1 MINRKIVLRLSL
13 LVFTGIL
20 TFAGINFY
28 VKSSS
33 NPYCFRNVESLPEV
47 PVAIVFGAGIRNNA
61 PSKYLKDRLDAG
73 IRAYKAGKARKLLLS
88 GDNGSKS
95 YDELAV
101 MKTYCADH
109 GVDTLNIFVD
119 YAGFDTY
126 STLYRAKYIFG
137 VQEAVLVTQNYHLD
151 RAVFIARHLDID
163 AVGYAADRGGYSN
176 LRKNKIREL
185 FATVKS
191 FVDVLYGRK
200 PKFLGKKVNLDGKGN
215 FSK

>member
-1 MINRKIVLRLSL
+1 MNIKKIVLRLAL
-13 LVFTGIL
+13 LIFTGIL
-20 TFAGINFY
+20 AFAGINFY
-28 VKSSS
+28 VISSS
-33 NPYCFRNVESLPEV
+33 NPYCFRSSGSLPEV

-73 IRAYKAGKARKLLLS
+73 IRAYTEGKVRKLLLS

-101 MKTYCADH
+101 MKAYCASH

-126 STLYRAKYIFG
+126 STLYRARHIFG
-137 VQEAVLVTQNYHLD
+137 VEEAILVTQNYHLD
-151 RAVFIARHLDID
+151 RAVFIGRHLGID

-176 LRKNKIREL
+176 LRKNKIREA

-191 FVDVLYGRK
+191 VIDVMYGRK
-200 PKFLGKKVNLDGKGN
+200 PKFLGKKVDLDGKGN

>member
-1 MINRKIVLRLSL
+1 MNLKKWFIRLFIAGFA
-13 LVFTGIL
+13 VIL
-20 TFAGINFY
+20 ALAGINLY
-28 VKSSS
+28 VKITS
-33 NPYCFRNVESLPEV
+33 NPYCFRSAESLPDSR
-47 PVAIVFGAGIRNNA
+47 VAVIFGAGIRNNA

-73 IRAYKAGKARKLLLS
+73 IRAYKEGKARKLLLS

-200 PKFLGKKVNLDGKGN
+200 PKFLGKKVDLDGKGN

>member
-1 MINRKIVLRLSL
+1 MNIKKVALRLSL
-13 LVFTGIL
+13 LVLTGIL

-28 VKSSS
+28 VKRFS
-33 NPYCFRNVESLPEV
+33 NPYCFRNTESLPESR
-47 PVAIVFGAGIRNNA
+47 VAIIFGAGIRNNA

-73 IRAYKAGKARKLLLS
+73 IGAYKEGKARRLLLS

-101 MKTYCADH
+101 MKAYCADH
-109 GVDTLNIFVD
+109 GVDTLQIFVD

-126 STLYRAKYIFG
+126 STLYRAKHIFG
-137 VQEAVLVTQNYHLD
+137 VEEAILVTQNYHLD
-151 RAVFIARHLDID
+151 RAVFIARNLDID

-191 FVDVLYGRK
+191 VIDVMYGRK
-200 PKFLGKKVNLDGKGN
+200 PKFLGKKVDMEGKGN